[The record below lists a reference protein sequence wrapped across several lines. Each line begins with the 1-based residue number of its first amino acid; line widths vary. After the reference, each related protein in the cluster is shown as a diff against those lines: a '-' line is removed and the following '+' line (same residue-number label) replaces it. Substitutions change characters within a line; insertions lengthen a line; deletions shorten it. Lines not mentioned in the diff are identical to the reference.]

1 MNFEAGES
9 KIYFK
14 PINSDEDY
22 KELGRAKEIKIENNE
37 KTIKNDF
44 IDISKKTD
52 SLSIELK
59 KDSFKAFEKMF
70 GFNTLK
76 SKRFK
81 KLLMSV
87 GFDRNEAEKINNFF
101 KYNSTPRYEYVINI
115 YSGNIKIIKD
125 FLKGI

>member
-14 PINSDEDY
+14 PIDSNEEY
-22 KELGRAKEIKIENNE
+22 KELGETKELKIETNE

-44 IDISKKTD
+44 IENSKKEI
-52 SLSIELK
+52 SLNVELK
-59 KDSFKAFEKMF
+59 MGSFEAIKKML
-70 GFNTLK
+70 GFKNLK

-87 GFDRNEAEKINNFF
+87 GFGRNEAEKINNFY
-101 KYNSTPRYEYVINI
+101 KYNNTPRYEYTIDI
-115 YSGNIKIIKD
+115 YSGNIKVIKD

>member
-22 KELGRAKEIKIENNE
+22 KELGEVKEIKIENNK

-44 IDISKKTD
+44 IDISKKAD
-52 SLSIELK
+52 SLNIELK
-59 KDSFKAFEKMF
+59 KDSFKAIEKML
-70 GFNTLK
+70 GYNNLK

-87 GFDRNEAEKINNFF
+87 GFGRNEAEKINNFY
-101 KYNSTPRYEYVINI
+101 KYNNTPRYEYAIDI
-115 YSGNIKIIKD
+115 YSGNIKVIKD

>member
-1 MNFEAGES
+1 MNFEVGES

-14 PINSDEDY
+14 PIASDEEY
-22 KELGRAKEIKIENNE
+22 KELSEAKELKIETNE

-44 IDISKKTD
+44 IDISKKEI
-52 SLSIELK
+52 SLNIELK
-59 KDSFKAFEKMF
+59 KDSFKAIKKML
-70 GFNTLK
+70 GYSNLK

-101 KYNSTPRYEYVINI
+101 KYNNTPRYEYVINI
-115 YSGNIKIIKD
+115 YSGNIKAIKD